1 MQCYKIL
8 NNFHFC
14 AFLYNFQKKN
24 NPIQE
29 KNDMLFLWLNIK
41 MDSIWTKHNV
51 RFKV

>member
-1 MQCYKIL
+1 MQCYKI
-8 NNFHFC
+8 FIFVHFC
-14 AFLYNFQKKN
+14 IISKKK

-29 KNDMLFLWLNIK
+29 NVIHIHMLFLWLNIK

>member
-1 MQCYKIL
+1 MQCYKI
-8 NNFHFC
+8 FIFVHFC
-14 AFLYNFQKKN
+14 IISKKK